1 MTRMREIFADRQL
14 AIETRMLKHDA
25 EPAPHRTGFACQVVT
40 EHLRTS
46 RLNRRQRRE
55 HLEQSGFAA
64 AVGSQEAENL
74 AARDRKSHVVER
86 LAIAVAK
93 AERARF
99 DHAGFAANRVV
110 GGLRSIRNCRGAHG
124 SPRPPPG
131 GGAPSRGPRFAPC
144 PPPPQ
149 NGAAPSPP
157 PSP

>member
-1 MTRMREIFADRQL
+1 MTMMREIFADRQL

-55 HLEQSGFAA
+55 QLEQSGFAA

-74 AARDRKSHVVER
+74 AASDRKSHVVER

-99 DHAGFAANRVV
+99 DRAGFAANRVA

-124 SPRPPPG
+124 SPSPLAGRVPCSGSPIS
-131 GGAPSRGPRFAPC
+131 ARCHPS
-144 PPPPQ
+144 
-149 NGAAPSPP
+149 
-157 PSP
+157 